1 MKLFNVFNSLITEH
15 YDSEKL
21 YNRELLVKK
30 LNMKNQKGFF
40 IAPKEIRSYVQG
52 LPYIDCTDSEGNKQ
66 ICTKIPE
73 VMYVYLSGRY

>member
-1 MKLFNVFNSLITEH
+1 MKLTNIFNSLITEH

-21 YNRELLVKK
+21 HDRESLVKK

-40 IAPKEIRSYVQG
+40 IAPKGIREYIQS
-52 LPYIDCTDSEGNKQ
+52 LPYIDCYDSEGNKQ

>member
-1 MKLFNVFNSLITEH
+1 MKLLSTFNSLITEN

-21 YNRELLVKK
+21 YNREFLVKK

>member
-1 MKLFNVFNSLITEH
+1 MKLLSTFNSLITEN

-52 LPYIDCTDSEGNKQ
+52 LPHIDCTDSEGNKQ

>member
-40 IAPKEIRSYVQG
+40 IAPEEIRSYIQN
-52 LPYIDCTDSEGNKQ
+52 LPYEDCFDSEGNKHV
-66 ICTKIPE
+66 CTKIPE
-73 VMYVYLSGRY
+73 VLYVYLSGRY

>member
-15 YDSEKL
+15 YNSEKL
-21 YNRELLVKK
+21 YNREHLVKR

-40 IAPKEIRSYVQG
+40 IAPKEIRNYIQS
-52 LPYIDCTDSEGNKQ
+52 LPHIDCVDSEGNKK